1 MLNSVVIFHL
11 SLHLRVSQILY
22 EEIDSLFN
30 TQITDHNLLLI
41 FKEEKGVWTTLLNEL
56 KVSKL

>member
-30 TQITDHNLLLI
+30 TQFTDHNLLLI

>member
-56 KVSKL
+56 KVSRL

>member
-30 TQITDHNLLLI
+30 TQITDHNILLI

-56 KVSKL
+56 KVSRL

>member
-1 MLNSVVIFHL
+1 VLNSVVIFHL
-11 SLHLRVSQILY
+11 SFHLRVSQILY

>member
-56 KVSKL
+56 KVPKL

>member
-1 MLNSVVIFHL
+1 VLNSVVIFHL

-56 KVSKL
+56 KVSRL

>member
-1 MLNSVVIFHL
+1 VLNSVVIFHL

-30 TQITDHNLLLI
+30 TQITDHNILLI

-56 KVSKL
+56 KVSRL